1 MGYLHQG
8 HISLVREAQHH
19 SDLIVVSIYVNPGQ
33 FSPTE
38 DLSTYPSNFRG
49 DIEQLMAI
57 PGGVDVVF
65 HPHNLYHYGPTNE
78 SVDSDGDK
86 GLDRKGTG
94 VVSCVEDS
102 GFGHETWVRVENL
115 EKGYVCVISLLGKL
129 NRAQLVKYSSNI
141 LLSKFL
147 FSIIS
152 ILVDLIMWKEISS
165 SVFTIRIK
173 LKSNSYFGMEPKQVK
188 LLKHEKVACLVD
200 NEARLAL
207 DPQNKYRIQTKLH
220 GHVDTSKLLL
230 FLSKV
235 CNPNVTQ
242 LAILLPQQSSYLK
255 TKTWLLPFNVGL
267 DYLCRTLHLNI
278 SCSFHPICLTLWGA
292 LVQDISEKLSEV
304 TENNP
309 IIMGTKMIV
318 QTKRAPTYPYSP
330 NSSAAKR
337 EYVKNNEVTDLVKQL
352 KPTKVF

>member
-115 EKGYVCVISLLGKL
+115 EK
-129 NRAQLVKYSSNI
+129 
-141 LLSKFL
+141 
-147 FSIIS
+147 
-152 ILVDLIMWKEISS
+152 VDLIMWKETSS

-188 LLKHEKVACLVD
+188 LLKHV
-200 NEARLAL
+200 
-207 DPQNKYRIQTKLH
+207 
-220 GHVDTSKLLL
+220 
-230 FLSKV
+230 
-235 CNPNVTQ
+235 
-242 LAILLPQQSSYLK
+242 
-255 TKTWLLPFNVGL
+255 
-267 DYLCRTLHLNI
+267 
-278 SCSFHPICLTLWGA
+278 
-292 LVQDISEKLSEV
+292 
-304 TENNP
+304 
-309 IIMGTKMIV
+309 
-318 QTKRAPTYPYSP
+318 
-330 NSSAAKR
+330 
-337 EYVKNNEVTDLVKQL
+337 
-352 KPTKVF
+352 

>member
-129 NRAQLVKYSSNI
+129 NRAQL
-141 LLSKFL
+141 
-147 FSIIS
+147 
-152 ILVDLIMWKEISS
+152 
-165 SVFTIRIK
+165 
-173 LKSNSYFGMEPKQVK
+173 
-188 LLKHEKVACLVD
+188 EKVACLVD

-220 GHVDTSKLLL
+220 GH
-230 FLSKV
+230 
-235 CNPNVTQ
+235 
-242 LAILLPQQSSYLK
+242 
-255 TKTWLLPFNVGL
+255 
-267 DYLCRTLHLNI
+267 
-278 SCSFHPICLTLWGA
+278 
-292 LVQDISEKLSEV
+292 DISEKLSEV

-318 QTKRAPTYPYSP
+318 QTKRGLSL
-330 NSSAAKR
+330 SSR
-337 EYVKNNEVTDLVKQL
+337 ESSTIEINPDNYEATTLHQWYDS
-352 KPTKVF
+352 

>member
-38 DLSTYPSNFRG
+38 DLSTYPSNFRAYG
-49 DIEQLMAI
+49 NSW
-57 PGGVDVVF
+57 GVDVVF

-115 EKGYVCVISLLGKL
+115 EK
-129 NRAQLVKYSSNI
+129 
-141 LLSKFL
+141 
-147 FSIIS
+147 
-152 ILVDLIMWKEISS
+152 VDLIMWKEISS

-173 LKSNSYFGMEPKQVK
+173 LKSNSYFGMEPKQ
-188 LLKHEKVACLVD
+188 
-200 NEARLAL
+200 L
-207 DPQNKYRIQTKLH
+207 DIFI
-220 GHVDTSKLLL
+220 DTSKLLL

-235 CNPNVTQ
+235 CNPIVTH

-304 TENNP
+304 TGNNP

-318 QTKRAPTYPYSP
+318 QTKRGLSLSSRESSTIKINP
-330 NSSAAKR
+330 NNYEATTLHQWYDS
-337 EYVKNNEVTDLVKQL
+337 
-352 KPTKVF
+352 